1 MNESVIVILV
11 SVLLL
16 VLVGGVFLFFYFKS
30 IKQEIDSY
38 FELMIQKAGVRLDKI
53 PNLIETVRPFTDD
66 TQLIDKVI
74 NMRAE
79 TWSTSN
85 KKKRIVAELEI
96 SSVLHKL
103 WEKAAGSEE
112 LQRNTNFL
120 ELKMEFKEIGKE
132 IEEMGEIYNVKVR
145 NYNKLIGFFLL
156 KPFLS
161 LMRFRKMVVFEFE
174 R

>member
-11 SVLLL
+11 SVILLAG
-16 VLVGGVFLFFYFKS
+16 VAAVFLYFYFIS
-30 IKQEIDSY
+30 IKQEVEAY
-38 FELMIQKAGVRLDKI
+38 YELMIQKAGVRLDKI

-66 TQLIDKVI
+66 AELIDKI
-74 NMRAE
+74 ISMRAGAWAM
-79 TWSTSN
+79 TN
-85 KKKRIVAELEI
+85 KKKRIVAELDI
-96 SSVLHKL
+96 SSILHKL
-103 WEKAAGSEE
+103 WEKAAGSTE

-132 IEEMGEIYNVKVR
+132 IEDMGDIYNAKVR
-145 NYNKLIGFFLL
+145 NYNKSLNFFLL

-161 LMRFRKMVVFEFE
+161 LMRFKKMVVFEFE